1 MVDAAV
7 GGKAVLAFG
16 LESDLGIMGGDPYPF
31 RFDSAEFSRDSK
43 ENPSTAITGHGGRD
57 KGTPGAVEFGGKLK
71 FDLTTFRLAL
81 MLRSQYGKPDVESLK
96 HIASI
101 AVGAGGSGYLT
112 VPTVTI
118 TGGGGAGATA
128 HAVLTANAV
137 SSVVVDTPG
146 YGYTSAPTIG
156 FTGGSGTGATAT
168 ATLSTAD
175 AYLAK
180 FRPGDTQAV
189 IGSLWAYL
197 DEGGSYSAQ
206 VQLGRRPS
214 ELSISEDSNK
224 RLKVDATFAP
234 ATGDSISGFLIA
246 KASNTGDVDNDTAEI
261 KKFTTRG
268 RRDYDADYTAG
279 KSIYLK
285 VTARDAN
292 TVTVA
297 AQLDAASGH
306 TDGTSFPSTV
316 FGTTTFVLRRPG
328 SDLAPDGFVP
338 VVLDD
343 GTLVGQF
350 GENNEPFEI
359 AMGDQDLSG
368 AIDVGDIFEIPFELA
383 AGGVSLDPI
392 RENRLSAFH
401 LIRTVDSAS
410 VKFDSGTVKLSRP
423 FKPYYVNGRK
433 LPDAID
439 PTGDIGGTWSFKKR
453 LFDRAFRKKQ
463 EVADRFT
470 IEDVAKDSD
479 PIYGFIYEG
488 FHIFVPQAAVTALKS
503 GDIAT
508 KETLEETVT
517 LEAEQPDATPSA
529 PAAIL
534 APTATFDASADY
546 PFQINL
552 VSRIDLTP
560 LGA

>member
-16 LESDLGIMGGDPYPF
+16 VESDLGIRGGDLYPF
-31 RFDSAEFSRDSK
+31 RFDAAEFARDSK

-57 KGTPGAVEFGGKLK
+57 KGTPGAVEFSGKLK

-81 MLRSQYGKPDVESLK
+81 MLSSQFGKPTVVAIK
-96 HIASI
+96 HVAS
-101 AVGAGGSGYLT
+101 VTVGGSGSAYT
-112 VPTVTI
+112 NGSIVTF
-118 TGGGGAGATA
+118 TGGGAATQA
-128 HAVLTANAV
+128 TGHVVT
-137 SSVVVDTPG
+137 SSGNVTSLVVDTPG
-146 YGYTSAPTIG
+146 SGYTSVPTVAVAD
-156 FTGGSGTGATAT
+156 GTGNTFLAV
-168 ATLSTAD
+168 LSAAD
-175 AYLAK
+175 AYQAK
-180 FRPGDTQAV
+180 FRLGDTQAV

-234 ATGDSISGFLIA
+234 ATGDTISGFAISKSSA
-246 KASNTGDVDNDTAEI
+246 TGDIVNASAGI
-261 KKFTTRG
+261 KKVTTRG
-268 RRDYDADYTAG
+268 RRNYDSNYTAH
-279 KSIYLK
+279 KSLYLK
-285 VTARDAN
+285 VTASDSATL
-292 TVTVA
+292 TVKA
-297 AQLDAASGH
+297 AFDTASGA
-306 TDGTSFPSTV
+306 TDGSGFPTPTY
-316 FGTTTFVLRRPG
+316 GTTTFVIRRPD
-328 SDLAPDGFVP
+328 SALAPDGFVR
-338 VVLDD
+338 VVLSD

-350 GENNEPFEI
+350 GENNEPYEI
-359 AMGDQDLSG
+359 TFGDQDLSVV
-368 AIDVGDIFEIPFELA
+368 DVNDTFEIPYQLA
-383 AGGVSLDPI
+383 AGAVSLSPI
-392 RENRLSAFH
+392 LENRLSAFH
-401 LIRTVDSAS
+401 LLRTIDSAS

-453 LFDRAFRKKQ
+453 LFDRAFRQKQ
-463 EVADRFT
+463 EVATRFT
-470 IEDVAKDSD
+470 IEDVARDST
-479 PIYGFIYEG
+479 PIHGLDVFEG
-488 FHIFVPQAAVTALKS
+488 FHIFVPQAAVTTLKS
-503 GDIAT
+503 GDIST

-534 APTATFDASADY
+534 APTATFDNSASY
-546 PFQINL
+546 PIQINL

-560 LGA
+560 LGV